1 MPAASPDPH
10 AVGIAHAIQQAMPT
24 TPHDD
29 QTIALFGSRAAGKHR
44 PDSDVD
50 IMVISN
56 RFLTPANANCLTDIA
71 QQAAQAY
78 MAVNP
83 PQLEIDVN
91 LIWQEPFLL
100 HRHFQGNLSGQVW
113 HYGIFMRD
121 VGWGWGRREPAG
133 ISEQDIDFMM
143 TSACSQFADAQTT
156 NIREPDT
163 DRAAFSSP
171 IAERLML
178 AEHCHNAFHYAI
190 NIGNRGDKEFK
201 YHTAAAAIA
210 IPLDALLS
218 AHGDLFLF
226 PQNLRGAWNHYV
238 LNYHDPTDCN
248 EAQLATAM
256 TALLGCE
263 VLYDSAPDGA
273 GRNWLDE
280 YQSHFR
286 QRTEPEPAGRE
297 SELRLQGL
305 VERAFLCLQASLEDF
320 TTWPA

>member
-10 AVGIAHAIQQAMPT
+10 AVSIAHAIQQAMPP
-24 TPHDD
+24 TPHDN
-29 QTIALFGSRAAGKHR
+29 QTVALFGSRATGRQR

-50 IMVISN
+50 IMVISSN
-56 RFLTPANANCLTDIA
+56 FLTPANANRLTDIA

-78 MAVNP
+78 MATNP

-91 LIWQEPFLL
+91 LIWQEAFLL

-113 HYGIFMRD
+113 HYGVFTRNMA
-121 VGWGWGRREPAG
+121 WGCGRREPAG

-143 TSACSQFADAQTT
+143 TSSCSKFADAQTA

-163 DRAAFSSP
+163 DRAAFSWS

-178 AEHCHNAFHYAI
+178 AEHCHSSFHYAI
-190 NIGNRGDKEFK
+190 NIGNHGDMEFK
-201 YHTAAAAIA
+201 YHAAAAAIA
-210 IPLDALLS
+210 IALESLLS
-218 AHGDLFLF
+218 AHGDPFLF

-238 LNYHDPTDCN
+238 LNYHDSTDCH
-248 EAQLATAM
+248 EAQLAAAM
-256 TALLGCE
+256 TELLGCE
-263 VLYDSAPDGA
+263 VLYDSAPDRA

-280 YQSHFR
+280 YQRHFQ

-320 TTWPA
+320 TTRPA